1 LEIKILANI
10 LYIFS
15 TKFCFTE
22 EKNIPKN
29 TDINLELNALAKK
42 KRDLK
47 QKIMKE
53 SNKRAHLKKR
63 IEVLKDLVL
72 SESWSLKLTWKKL
85 KELLY
90 NSTLRL

>member
-1 LEIKILANI
+1 
-10 LYIFS
+10 
-15 TKFCFTE
+15 
-22 EKNIPKN
+22 
-29 TDINLELNALAKK
+29 
-42 KRDLK
+42 
-47 QKIMKE
+47 MKE